1 MHGTVWAGRHLS
13 VKKIP
18 EMTCVSNPQRE
29 MNADNLKIG
38 KYPSPHLIY
47 GIHNNKMQTAGSKV
61 ESSGFQ
67 QCLKNLRFNQIFQNS
82 SISGG
87 RQAVRWCCT
96 TPCLL
101 SPSPEGLHSHSQPS
115 TAAHLASGQTPG
127 LFHFAMKKMGYLRNY
142 IPWALGLEN
151 LSFQVC

>member
-1 MHGTVWAGRHLS
+1 
-13 VKKIP
+13 
-18 EMTCVSNPQRE
+18 MTCVSNPQRE

-82 SISGG
+82 SIPGG

-101 SPSPEGLHSHSQPS
+101 HPSPAPRGAALPQPAQHHSTSGIWTNPWAFPFCNEKDGTFKKLHSMGTWAGEPQV
-115 TAAHLASGQTPG
+115 PG
-127 LFHFAMKKMGYLRNY
+127 LLKFLLLLPAIVRTG
-142 IPWALGLEN
+142 
-151 LSFQVC
+151 C